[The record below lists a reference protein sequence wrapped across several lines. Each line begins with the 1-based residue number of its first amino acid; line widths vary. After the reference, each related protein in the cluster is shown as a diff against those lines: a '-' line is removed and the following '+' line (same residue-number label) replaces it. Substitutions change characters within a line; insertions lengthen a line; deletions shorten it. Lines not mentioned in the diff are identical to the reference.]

1 MGDQTGQGDIQER
14 VLKVVKEALDLE
26 PAAALNVDAS
36 ITGELASDS
45 IDEVTLF
52 LALED
57 EFNDTIPEKEIE
69 QLKTIRDIVSYI
81 EGRIEAA

>member
-1 MGDQTGQGDIQER
+1 MGDQTGEGDIQER
-14 VLKVVKEALDLE
+14 VLKVVKQALDLE

-36 ITGELASDS
+36 ITDELASDS

-69 QLKTIRDIVSYI
+69 QLKTIRNIVSYI
-81 EGRIEAA
+81 KGRIAAA

>member
-1 MGDQTGQGDIQER
+1 MGDQTGQCDIQER
-14 VLKVVKEALDLE
+14 VLKVVKQALDLE

-36 ITGELASDS
+36 ITDELASDS

-69 QLKTIRDIVSYI
+69 QLKTIRNIVSYI
-81 EGRIEAA
+81 KGRIEAA

>member
-1 MGDQTGQGDIQER
+1 MGDQTGEGDIQER
-14 VLKVVKEALDLE
+14 VLKVVKQALDLE
-26 PAAALNVDAS
+26 PAAVLNVDAS
-36 ITGELASDS
+36 ISGELASDS

-69 QLKTIRDIVSYI
+69 QLKTIRNIVSYI
-81 EGRIEAA
+81 KGRIEAA

>member
-1 MGDQTGQGDIQER
+1 MGDQTGEDDIQER
-14 VLKVVKEALDLE
+14 VFKVVKQALDLE
-26 PAAALNVDAS
+26 PAAALNIDAS
-36 ITGELASDS
+36 ISGELASDS

-69 QLKTIRDIVSYI
+69 QLKTIRNIVSYI
-81 EGRIEAA
+81 KGRIEAA

>member
-1 MGDQTGQGDIQER
+1 MGDQTGEGDIQER
-14 VLKVVKEALDLE
+14 VLKVVKQALDLE

-36 ITGELASDS
+36 ITDELASDS

-69 QLKTIRDIVSYI
+69 QLKTIRNIVSYI
-81 EGRIEAA
+81 KGRIEAA